1 MSDSA
6 AGMPGAS
13 PTPLAD
19 AASVTPPAPSVL
31 QIFLAF
37 LSIGATSFGGGV
49 VAYLRA
55 GLVTRNKWV
64 DDETFLELLSICQSL
79 PGLNASNMAILVGDR
94 LRGTAGAAAALLG
107 ICLPGGLMMV
117 AAAIAYGS
125 QNAQGGVVNAM
136 LHGVSAAAVGMV
148 LAVTIQLGRK
158 SVTRLADVVFVVL
171 TVIGVTVLHQSVLL
185 VLAVVGA
192 MAIFWYRPGAPQ
204 HAGAKEDNHG
214 AVHHA
219 AGTETLSG
227 QPETRDRPPGGGR
240 EGGAA

>member
-1 MSDSA
+1 MTDSA
-6 AGMPGAS
+6 AGMPGVPPPAS
-13 PTPLAD
+13 PD
-19 AASVTPPAPSVL
+19 GASVPPAVPTPSVL
-31 QIFLAF
+31 RIFLAF

-64 DDETFLELLSICQSL
+64 DDKTFLELLSICQSL

-94 LRGTAGAAAALLG
+94 LRGTAGAAAALVG

-117 AAAIAYGS
+117 AAAIAYGAQHS
-125 QNAQGGVVNAM
+125 QGGVINAM

-148 LAVTIQLGRK
+148 LAVTIQLGLK
-158 SVTRLADVVFVVL
+158 TVTRLADIVFVAL

-192 MAIFWYRPGAPQ
+192 LAIYWYRPGADA
-204 HAGAKEDNHG
+204 HDGAKEDNHV
-214 AVHHA
+214 AAHHA
-219 AGTETLSG
+219 AGTTPADPVRNDG
-227 QPETRDRPPGGGR
+227 P
-240 EGGAA
+240 GGAAS